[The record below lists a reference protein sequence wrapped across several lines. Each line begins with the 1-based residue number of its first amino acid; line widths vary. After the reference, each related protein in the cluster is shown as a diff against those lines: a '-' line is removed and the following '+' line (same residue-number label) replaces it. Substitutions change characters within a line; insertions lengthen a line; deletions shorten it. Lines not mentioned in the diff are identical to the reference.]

1 MFKSKKKVLVIGGV
15 VVALMGSAAFAMK
28 GHSHEDRAAWATERV
43 ANHLDLKSEQQEA
56 LSKVADSYM
65 EIRVSSPEFMLDLSS
80 KLQELAADDTLTTEE
95 VNELRDQIKA
105 EFDRRSDIIVPEFVA
120 FYNGLD
126 DAQRDIVM
134 ERIESVT
141 ERMSDRHERHS
152 GSRGE

>member
-43 ANHLDLKSEQQEA
+43 ADQLELNTEQQEA

-65 EIRVSSPEFMLDLSS
+65 EIRSTSTDLMMDLSS
-80 KLQELAADDTLTTEE
+80 KLQELAADDTLTADE

-105 EFDRRSDIIVPEFVA
+105 EFDRRADLIVPEFVA
-120 FYNGLD
+120 FYNGLND
-126 DAQRDIVM
+126 DQRGQVVTRLESIS
-134 ERIESVT
+134 ERIE
-141 ERMSDRHERHS
+141 ERHN
-152 GSRGE
+152 RN